1 MFFKRTP
8 QLQPL
13 PDIPVK
19 TTMDRVEPSLTSMAL
34 LTSDR
39 LVVGDGSNYSVK
51 LVDVVQDKVL
61 HQLEVNDIPRS
72 VCPLPGNRAAV
83 TLQYRNTLLIID
95 CENQLSIVNTI
106 TVQGECADVAYSN
119 GHLIVLYEQPV
130 KVEILDL
137 NGGLVERKVF
147 EMYSYFHKALSVMTE
162 DNETSIYVGDYAS
175 RSILRLDENLQEQQ
189 VYPLPGAAKIM
200 RVLAVGENQLLVS
213 LMDGRHW
220 QLDSTMGRWTR
231 LKQGELKWNI
241 PEYAMAFCH
250 DRHVLYSVGWKRV
263 QRHAI
268 S

>member
-1 MFFKRTP
+1 
-8 QLQPL
+8 
-13 PDIPVK
+13 
-19 TTMDRVEPSLTSMAL
+19 MAL

-39 LVVGDGSNYSVK
+39 LVVGDYSNQSVK

-137 NGGLVERKVF
+137 NGGLVEQKVL
-147 EMYSYFHKALSVMTE
+147 EIYSYAYNNLSVTTE
-162 DNETSIYVGDYAS
+162 GNVTSIYVCDYYNS
-175 RSILRLDENLQEQQ
+175 IILRLDENLQEQQ
-189 VYPLPGAAKIM
+189 VYPVPDGAKPWS
-200 RVLAVGENQLLVS
+200 VLAVGEDQLLVREFN
-213 LMDGRHW
+213 DRFW
-220 QLDSTMGRWTR
+220 QLDTTMGRWTR
-231 LKQGELKWNI
+231 LNQGEWYI
-241 PEYAMAFCH
+241 GIFSMAFCH
-250 DRHVLYSVGWKRV
+250 DRHVLYSGDWKGV
-263 QRHAI
+263 QRFAI